1 MKVNI
6 IFQYRMGN
14 PKAVEKEP
22 EKLKHYRESSP
33 DRCDD
38 QTQRSIHWANQAIN
52 WHESYRVT
60 FIV

>member
-1 MKVNI
+1 MSNL
-6 IFQYRMGN
+6 
-14 PKAVEKEP
+14 KAVEKEP

-52 WHESYRVT
+52 WHESYRAT